1 MQTTRNKVLDFI
13 RQRGESTAAEVAAAL
28 DLSVPAARRHLDLLR
43 AEGLVDVRVVR
54 HGVGRPSFVFF
65 LTEEAEEL
73 APAGYTRLLTR
84 VVDRLVHLTPDRV
97 SGRQGRDLLGQV
109 FEDVALDVAEAHRG
123 EVTGVT
129 LEERVEQVSEALRR
143 EGIVDTWRRLDSG
156 YVLANHVCP
165 YRRAALATEDA
176 CRSDRLAIQLL
187 LDAPVEQV
195 GRIAAGDP
203 CCEYVVRAPETEQ
216 RKTRRSSKRTGAGS
230 DAPGGRSIDGRNDG

>member
-1 MQTTRNKVLDFI
+1 M
-13 RQRGESTAAEVAAAL
+13 
-28 DLSVPAARRHLDLLR
+28 
-43 AEGLVDVRVVR
+43 DVRVVR

-97 SGRQGRDLLGQV
+97 SGREGRDLLGQV
-109 FEDVALDVAEAHRG
+109 FEGVALDVAEAHRG
-123 EVTGVT
+123 EVTGAT
-129 LEERVEQVSEALRR
+129 LEERVEQVSEALRS
-143 EGIVDTWRRLDSG
+143 EGIVDTWRRLDTG

-165 YRRAALATEDA
+165 YRRAALVTEDA

-187 LDAPVEQV
+187 LEAPVEQV

-203 CCEYVVRAPETEQ
+203 CCEYVVRLPQGER
-216 RKTRRSSKRTGAGS
+216 RK
-230 DAPGGRSIDGRNDG
+230 APGMSKKAGASSGSRRERSRDGRGR

>member
-1 MQTTRNKVLDFI
+1 MQTTRHKVLEYI

-97 SGRQGRDLLGQV
+97 SGREGRDVLGQV
-109 FEDVALDVAEAHRG
+109 FEGVALDVADAHRS

-129 LEERVEQVSEALRR
+129 LEERVEQVSEALRS
-143 EGIVDTWRRLDSG
+143 EGIIDTWRRLDTG
-156 YVLANHVCP
+156 YVLANHACP
-165 YRRAALATEDA
+165 YRRAALVTEDA

-203 CCEYVVRAPETEQ
+203 CCEYVVRVPEEGPPKARGMS
-216 RKTRRSSKRTGAGS
+216 RKAGAGRGSRGERSSDGK
-230 DAPGGRSIDGRNDG
+230 GR

>member
-1 MQTTRNKVLDFI
+1 MQSTRNKVLEHI
-13 RQRGESTAAEVAAAL
+13 RQRGESTVADVAVAL
-28 DLSVPAARRHLDLLR
+28 NLSVAAARRHLDLLR

-73 APAGYTRLLTR
+73 SPAGYTRLLTR
-84 VVDRLVHLTPDRV
+84 VVDRLVHLTPERV
-97 SGRQGRDLLGQV
+97 SGREGRELLGQV
-109 FEDVALDVAEAHRG
+109 FEEVAQDVAEAHRG

-129 LEERVEQVSEALRR
+129 LEERVEQVSEALRS

-165 YRRAALATEDA
+165 YRRAALVTEDA

-203 CCEYVVRAPETEQ
+203 CCEYVVRLPESGEQ
-216 RKTRRSSKRTGAGS
+216 TARSSQAGAGARS
-230 DAPGGRSIDGRNDG
+230 DPSDGRSNDGRDDG

>member
-1 MQTTRNKVLDFI
+1 MQTTRTKVLEHI

-28 DLSVPAARRHLDLLR
+28 NLSVPAARRHLDLLR

-73 APAGYTRLLTR
+73 SPAGYTRLLTR
-84 VVDRLVHLTPDRV
+84 VVDRLVHLAPERV
-97 SGRQGRDLLGQV
+97 SGREGRELLGQV
-109 FEDVALDVAEAHRG
+109 FEEVALDVAEAHRG

-129 LEERVEQVSEALRR
+129 LEERVEQVSEALRS
-143 EGIVDTWRRLDSG
+143 EGIVDTWRRLDTG

-203 CCEYVVRAPETEQ
+203 CCEYVVRLPETEE
-216 RKTRRSSKRTGAGS
+216 RMARRSPAGAGASS
-230 DAPGGRSIDGRNDG
+230 DRPDGPSSDGRDDG